1 MARTQGCGRRYADLL
16 CDLAIVLGGIA
27 LVGSVL
33 RRSTRRSAASSYPP
47 RDARPSMIL
56 IPWGR
61 FRPGCDSASDDALEI
76 IVEPFWI
83 DAREV
88 TVREFARFVDATG
101 YVTSA
106 ERAGRS
112 WVFNL
117 ELGKWQLVAGANW
130 REPAGPHSSALHAI
144 DRPLVQV
151 SWFDAAAFAGWSRKR
166 LPTEA
171 EWEFAARLGNER
183 VWAAQP
189 TAEARESSPSGTQA
203 LAVATSIDHVK
214 RTCLL
219 SMAARVWEWCA
230 DWYSSAM
237 RRQPVDSRSKLARE
251 THRVQRGGSWLSA
264 GNEALNEEFW
274 TREKQLPH
282 ACHNHAG
289 FRCVRS
295 A

>member
-33 RRSTRRSAASSYPP
+33 RRSTRRAASSSPQ
-47 RDARPSMIL
+47 RSARPSMIL
-56 IPWGR
+56 IPAGR
-61 FRPGCDSASDDALEI
+61 FRPGCDSAGDDALEI
-76 IVEPFWI
+76 TVEPFWI
-83 DAREV
+83 DAHEV
-88 TVREFARFVDATG
+88 TVHQFARFVEATG

-112 WVFNL
+112 WVFNA
-117 ELGKWQLVAGANW
+117 ERGKWQLVAGANW
-130 REPAGPHSSALHAI
+130 LKPAGPRSAPQAI
-144 DRPLVQV
+144 DRPVVQV
-151 SWFDAAAFAGWSRKR
+151 SWFDAAAFARWSGKR

-183 VWAAQP
+183 IKAAQSM
-189 TAEARESSPSGTQA
+189 AEAGEASASDAQA
-203 LAVATSIDHVK
+203 LAVATSVSHVK
-214 RTCLL
+214 RMCLL

-230 DWYSSAM
+230 DRYSCAA
-237 RRQPVDSRSKLARE
+237 RREGADSRATQARA

-264 GNEALNEEFW
+264 GNEALDEEFW

-282 ACHNHAG
+282 VCHNHAG